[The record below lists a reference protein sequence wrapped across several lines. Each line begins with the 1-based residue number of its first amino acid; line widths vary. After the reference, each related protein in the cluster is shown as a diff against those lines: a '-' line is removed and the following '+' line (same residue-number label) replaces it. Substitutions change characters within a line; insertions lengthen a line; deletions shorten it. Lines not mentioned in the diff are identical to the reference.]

1 MVIQV
6 VIVVVVLSLS
16 NFGLGGVSLI
26 DLQWTFSKTV
36 THTEHKH
43 DGKNEIFQTVTRY
56 FYFLELQ
63 QNQLKGTIIELPF
76 SVF

>member
-26 DLQWTFSKTV
+26 DLQWTFSK